1 MHYPLEIV
9 SYDYIIRE
17 KFYMY
22 NHTSAHALACP
33 HAPILLCSFIFALPD
48 ICAPNTLILQDST
61 TEIIIPS
68 FPLSKAEQSIGYSAA
83 K

>member
-1 MHYPLEIV
+1 MHSLLEIA
-9 SYDYIIRE
+9 SYDYLIRE

-22 NHTSAHALACP
+22 NPTSTHALACP
-33 HAPILLCSFIFALPD
+33 HTPILLCSFIFALPD
-48 ICAPNTLILQDST
+48 ICAPNILILQDST
-61 TEIIIPS
+61 TEIIIPL